1 MNDNKKMFIGID
13 IGKEINWVSFL
24 SEGKKEEIRK
34 RLKISND
41 IYGFYKL
48 LEVLEDYKVNEGMT
62 FDEFLIGIESTGHYW
77 QNLYTFFNKRNL
89 DVVMVKNRLVKLK
102 REAKYSQRGKNE
114 IGIESTGHYW
124 QNLYTFFNKRNL
136 DVVMVK
142 NRLVKLKRE
151 AKYSQ
156 RGKNDSIDCHCIGLV
171 LKDEDYF
178 KIRET
183 DKNYA
188 SLKRLTRCKE
198 DYTKNSTQNKN
209 RLRAWLDVNN
219 PIYLK
224 VFKKITCKTG
234 LAILRLYPSPRDIID
249 KDINELKEE
258 LKRDERNKRIVC
270 RDVNEYLLLAKE
282 LYKDT
287 IEINIGDR
295 EEIKIYLNQ
304 YESLDERNKRIVC
317 RDVNEYLLLAKE
329 LYKDTIEINIGDREE
344 IKIYLNQYESLETSL
359 KEIKKSIKKLA
370 KETIV
375 VYDKVTEIKGCGDEE
390 IVSLLSEIGCV
401 ENFPS
406 ARLLQGYF
414 GLGVRNEVSGKEVKP
429 AKITKAGS
437 KRSRKMLYHIAMN
450 LVSKNSDW
458 RKVYCYYKSYNR
470 NNPNTKKEMLI
481 AVACKFLRVLY
492 GMMKYNESFD
502 REKLLKSFDFR
513 LCNKEKFITEY
524 LGDTGRWQITEE
536 ELQELFG

>member
-1 MNDNKKMFIGID
+1 MNDNKKMFLGID

-48 LEVLEDYKVNEGMT
+48 LEVLEDYQVSEGIT
-62 FDEFLIGIESTGHYW
+62 FDEVL
-77 QNLYTFFNKRNL
+77 
-89 DVVMVKNRLVKLK
+89 
-102 REAKYSQRGKNE
+102 

-304 YESLDERNKRIVC
+304 YESL
-317 RDVNEYLLLAKE
+317 
-329 LYKDTIEINIGDREE
+329 
-344 IKIYLNQYESLETSL
+344 ETSL

-370 KETIV
+370 KETIA

-406 ARLLQGYF
+406 ARLLQGYL

-450 LVSKNSDW
+450 LVSKNSEW

-492 GMMKYNESFD
+492 GMMKYKESFD
-502 REKLLKSFDFR
+502 RDKLLKSFDFR
-513 LCNKEKFITEY
+513 QCNKEKFITEY
-524 LGDTGRWQITEE
+524 LGDKGRWKITEE
-536 ELQELFG
+536 ELKELFG